1 MKNIVLLGPP
11 GVGKGTQS
19 KMLSERFGIP
29 QISTG
34 DILRKAVND
43 KTEMGIKAKVFMER
57 GELVPDEVVIGII
70 DDRIKND
77 DCKKGFIL
85 DGFPRNVNQAEELDK
100 IFKKKGFPL
109 NIVLSIDASENEVI
123 RRLGGRRSC
132 KECGEVF
139 HIFFRQ
145 PKNAGICDKC
155 GGELYQRKDDKE
167 ETIRGRLEV
176 YNRETNPLI
185 DYYKKMGKLR
195 SVSGEGEIK
204 EIFSSLCKL
213 VEEGC

>member
-19 KMLSERFGIP
+19 KMLSERFEIP

-34 DILRKAVND
+34 DILRKAVAD
-43 KTEMGIKAKVFMER
+43 KTEMGIKAKGFMES
-57 GELVPDEVVIGII
+57 GKLVSDEVVIGII
-70 DDRIKND
+70 DDRIKSD

-85 DGFPRNVNQAEELDK
+85 DGFPRNVNQAEELDR
-100 IFKKKGFPL
+100 ILKGNGFSL
-109 NIVLSIDASENEVI
+109 NIVLSVEASDSEVI

-139 HIFFRQ
+139 HTIFRQ
-145 PKNAGICDKC
+145 PKKDGVCDKC

-176 YNRETNPLI
+176 YNRETTPLI
-185 DYYKKMGKLR
+185 NYYKKMGKLKG
-195 SVSGEGEIK
+195 VNGEGEIK
-204 EIFSSLCKL
+204 KIFSSLCKL
-213 VEEGC
+213 VEEG